1 MSEAFIV
8 SAVRT
13 PVGRRG
19 GGLAHVHPADLSAV
33 VMKEV
38 VTRAAVDEAAIDDVY
53 WGCVNQIGAQS
64 FNIARTSWLS
74 AGLPERVPGTTI
86 DRQCGS
92 AQQAVH
98 FAAQSVMSG
107 VCDLVVAGGVEVMS
121 LVPLSSST
129 TAGEER
135 GYGTAM
141 GSLGWIERY
150 GDQEVNQFIAAER
163 IAAKWRISRYE
174 MESFALESHSRAL
187 AAQDPGAYKD
197 EIAAVDGRDRDE
209 GSPSGHLPR
218 TLGVPQDHQRGRH
231 DHSGRRQ
238 PDFRRI
244 GCPAGCL
251 GGGSP
256 HSHGLTPLAR
266 VHSMTVEGSDPLLML
281 TGPIPATRKIL
292 HQSGVSIHDIDR
304 FEVNEAFASVVLA
317 WTKELDAP
325 LERTNVNG
333 GAIALGHPLGATG
346 ARLMTSLIHELR
358 ATSTRYGL
366 QTMCEGGGL
375 ANAIIVEAL

>member
-38 VTRAAVDEAAIDDVY
+38 VTRAAVDAAAIDDVY

-107 VCDLVVAGGVEVMS
+107 VCNLVVAGGVEVMS

-129 TAGEER
+129 TAGEEL

-163 IAAKWRISRYE
+163 IAAKWRISRYD
-174 MESFALESHSRAL
+174 MESFALESHSRAV
-187 AAQDPGAYKD
+187 AAQDRGAFKD
-197 EIAAVDGRDRDE
+197 ETEAVDGCDSDE
-209 GSPSGHLPR
+209 GPR
-218 TLGVPQDHQRGRH
+218 RDTSHERLAGLKTISEGGTITAGVASQISD
-231 DHSGRRQ
+231 
-238 PDFRRI
+238 
-244 GCPAGCL
+244 
-251 GGGSP
+251 GSAALLVA
-256 HSHGLTPLAR
+256 SEAAVRTHGLTPLAR

-292 HQSGVSIHDIDR
+292 HQSDLSIHDIDR

-317 WTKELDAP
+317 WAKELDAP

-346 ARLMTSLIHELR
+346 ARLITSLIHELR